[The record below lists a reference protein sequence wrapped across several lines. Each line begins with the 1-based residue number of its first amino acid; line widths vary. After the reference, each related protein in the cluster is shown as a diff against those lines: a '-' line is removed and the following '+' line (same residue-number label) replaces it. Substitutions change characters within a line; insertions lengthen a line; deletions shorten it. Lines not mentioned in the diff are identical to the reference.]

1 MTSQKILVPD
11 MGDFKDVE
19 IIEVL
24 VKAGQSIKKN
34 DSLITLESDKS
45 SVEVPSTHDGVVER
59 VNVKVGDKVNQ
70 GDLIL
75 NLKSESNSESKKE
88 AVGKKEDIEEKED
101 DNKEKLIRQ
110 KKISSAIP
118 ANYKKI
124 KSASPKVRKFA
135 RELGASVVEIS
146 GSQRDGRVS
155 EEDVKNYIRSQVTV
169 NEGKIEKKIHKEEY
183 PHEEFGEIELQNI
196 PRVKKLSG
204 PQLVRSWTEIPH
216 VTQQDEIDIT
226 EMEQFRSSLYDYY
239 TGEIIKVTPLAFI
252 AKALVSALK
261 EFPNFNS
268 SIDSINNKI
277 IYKKYFHIGFAV
289 DTPHGLMVPK
299 IRNVDQMNIKEIGES
314 LKKTSK
320 LCRELKIDKKE
331 FFGGSMTISSLGGIG
346 GTFFTPII
354 NPPEVAILG
363 VGKSFDKLVKLKGK
377 IVSRKI
383 LPVSLSYDHR
393 IIDGAEGARFCVYLG
408 KCLGK
413 DFAFKLAV

>member
-1 MTSQKILVPD
+1 MASTKILIPD
-11 MGDFKDVE
+11 IGDFKDVE
-19 IIEVL
+19 VIEVL
-24 VKAGQSIKKN
+24 VKEGQQIKKN
-34 DSLITLESDKS
+34 ESLITLESDKS
-45 SVEVPSTHDGVVER
+45 SVEVPSTHEGVVEKI
-59 VNVKVGDKVNQ
+59 NIKIGNKVNQ

-75 NLKSESNSESKKE
+75 SLKSESKTEEKKE
-88 AVGKKEDIEEKED
+88 TVKKDKKIEKKVEVKKQEVI
-101 DNKEKLIRQ
+101 KQ
-110 KKISSAIP
+110 KKITP
-118 ANYKKI
+118 AAPTAQLKT

-135 RELGASVVEIS
+135 RELGANVLEIT
-146 GSQRDGRVS
+146 GTQRAGRVS
-155 EEDVKNYIRSQVTV
+155 EEDVKNFIKSQVTV
-169 NEGKIEKKIHKEEY
+169 SGGKIEKKIYKEEY
-183 PHEEFGEIELQNI
+183 PHEEFGKIELKDI

-216 VTQQDEIDIT
+216 VTQHEEIDIT

-239 TGEIIKVTPLAFI
+239 SGEMIKVTPLAFI
-252 AKALVSALK
+252 SKALVSALK
-261 EFPNFNS
+261 AFPNFNA
-268 SIDSINNKI
+268 SIDPNQNKI
-277 IYKKYFHIGFAV
+277 VYKKYFHLGFAV

-299 IRNVDQMNIKEIGES
+299 IRNVDQMSIKEIGEA

-363 VGKSFDKLVKLKGK
+363 IGKSFDRLLKLKGK

-383 LPVSLSYDHR
+383 LPISLSYDHR
-393 IIDGAEGARFCVYLG
+393 IIDGAEGARFCVYLSE
-408 KCLGK
+408 CLGK

>member
-1 MTSQKILVPD
+1 MANIKILVPD

-19 IIEVL
+19 VIEVL
-24 VKAGQSIKKN
+24 VKEGQQIKKN

-45 SVEVPSTHDGVVER
+45 SVEVPSTHEGVVEKI
-59 VNVKVGDKVNQ
+59 NIKVGNKVNQ

-75 NLKSESNSESKKE
+75 NLKSESAAKETVNKDKKIE
-88 AVGKKEDIEEKED
+88 KKVEVKSQEIIK
-101 DNKEKLIRQ
+101 Q
-110 KKISSAIP
+110 KKIIP
-118 ANYKKI
+118 ATPTL
-124 KSASPKVRKFA
+124 KSGTKAASPKVRKFA
-135 RELGASVVEIS
+135 RELGANVIEIP
-146 GSQRDGRVS
+146 GTQRGGRVS
-155 EEDVKNYIRSQVTV
+155 EEDVKNFVRSQVTV
-169 NEGKIEKKIHKEEY
+169 DDGKVQKKVYKEEY
-183 PHEEFGEIELQNI
+183 SHEEFGKIELKDI

-204 PQLVRSWTEIPH
+204 TQLVRSWTEIPH
-216 VTQQDEIDIT
+216 VTQHDEIDVT

-239 TGEIIKVTPLAFI
+239 SGELIKVTPLAFI

-261 EFPNFNS
+261 EFPNFNA
-268 SIDSINNKI
+268 SIDPNQNKI
-277 IYKKYFHIGFAV
+277 IYKKYFHLGFAV

-299 IRNVDQMNIKEIGES
+299 IRDIDQMNIKQIGEE

-320 LCRELKIDKKE
+320 LCRELKIDKKD

-363 VGKSFDKLVKLKGK
+363 VGKSFDRLVKIKNK

-383 LPVSLSYDHR
+383 LPISLSYDHR

>member
-1 MTSQKILVPD
+1 MTTLKITIPD

-24 VKAGQSIKKN
+24 VEEGQTIKKN

-45 SVEVPSTHDGVVER
+45 SVEVPSTHEGKIEKI
-59 VNVKVGDKVNQ
+59 NLKIGDKVNK

-75 NLKSESNSESKKE
+75 TLKSEKKENNKEIVKKDVNKIEKPTSKKE
-88 AVGKKEDIEEKED
+88 SLAPSISGSKDGV
-101 DNKEKLIRQ
+101 KL
-110 KKISSAIP
+110 
-118 ANYKKI
+118 
-124 KSASPKVRKFA
+124 ASPKVRKFA
-135 RELGASVVEIS
+135 RELGTNVVQIP
-146 GSQRDGRVS
+146 GTQRAGRVS
-155 EEDVKNYIRSQVTV
+155 EEDVKNFIKSQVTV
-169 NEGKIEKKIHKEEY
+169 NKGSIEKKEYKEEFS
-183 PHEEFGEIELQNI
+183 HEEFGEIELKDI
-196 PRVKKLSG
+196 PRVKRLSG

-216 VTQQDEIDIT
+216 VTQHDEIDVT
-226 EMEQFRSSLYDYY
+226 EMERFRSSLYDYY
-239 TGEIIKVTPLAFI
+239 SGEVIKVTPLAFI

-261 EFPNFNS
+261 EFPNFNA
-268 SIDSINNKI
+268 SIDQNQNKI

-299 IRNVDQMNIKEIGES
+299 IRNVDQMSIKEIGEA

-320 LCRELKIDKKE
+320 LCRELKIDKKD

-363 VGKSFDKLVKLKGK
+363 AGKSFDRLVKIKNK
-377 IVSRKI
+377 IISRKI
-383 LPVSLSYDHR
+383 LPISLSYDHR

>member
-1 MTSQKILVPD
+1 MASTKILVPD

-24 VKAGQSIKKN
+24 VKEGQQIKKN

-45 SVEVPSTHDGVVER
+45 SVEVPSTHEGVIEKI
-59 VNVKVGDKVNQ
+59 NIKVGDKVNK

-75 NLKSESNSESKKE
+75 NLKSKDKTKEVKEFINKDTKVEKKVEFKKQEPIKKKE
-88 AVGKKEDIEEKED
+88 VVPSLPAS
-101 DNKEKLIRQ
+101 Q
-110 KKISSAIP
+110 KGT
-118 ANYKKI
+118 

-135 RELGASVVEIS
+135 RELGANVVEIP
-146 GSQRDGRVS
+146 GTQRAGRVS
-155 EEDVKNYIRSQVTV
+155 EKDVKNFIKSQVTIS
-169 NEGKIEKKIHKEEY
+169 EGKVEKKFYKEEY
-183 PHEEFGEIELQNI
+183 SHEEFGEIELKDI

-204 PQLVRSWTEIPH
+204 SQLVRSWSEIPH
-216 VTQQDEIDIT
+216 VTQHEEIDIT

-239 TGEIIKVTPLAFI
+239 SGEMIKVTPLAFI
-252 AKALVSALK
+252 SKALVSALK
-261 EFPNFNS
+261 AFPNFNA
-268 SIDSINNKI
+268 SIDSTQNKI
-277 IYKKYFHIGFAV
+277 IYKKYFHLGFAV

-299 IRNVDQMNIKEIGES
+299 IRNVDQMSIKEISEA

-363 VGKSFDKLVKLKGK
+363 VGKSFDKLVKFKGK

-383 LPVSLSYDHR
+383 LPISLSYDHR

-408 KCLGK
+408 ECLGK